1 MGKSAN
7 TLWKESG
14 TTLPFKTWLQREIDK
29 YSNADGNDKNIF
41 DNTQLNANIQS
52 TLSKIQGAEGFKPE
66 ISNKTIFGINKNAIL
81 VGGLIIVGAIAYK
94 IYKNV
99 KS

>member
-7 TLWKESG
+7 TLWRESG

-52 TLSKIQGAEGFKPE
+52 TLNDIKGKDGYKPQ
-66 ISNKTIFGINKNAIL
+66 ISNKTIFGINKNAIMI
-81 VGGLIIVGAIAYK
+81 GGLIIVSAIAYK